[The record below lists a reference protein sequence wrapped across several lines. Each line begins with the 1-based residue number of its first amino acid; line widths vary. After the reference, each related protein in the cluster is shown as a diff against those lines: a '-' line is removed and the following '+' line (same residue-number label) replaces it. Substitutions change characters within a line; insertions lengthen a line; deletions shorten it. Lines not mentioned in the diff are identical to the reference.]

1 MLQHTLNDKGKR
13 QDLNF
18 GCALTRQLFS
28 CYRSLSSSVHLVESF
43 VVCYHVKFLENV
55 SLKKSTEKDNFSTV
69 HDEIGLSNF
78 CQPET
83 LEMDTNLKRFQ
94 EKIKHRNKET
104 YGGGPSRRDKRISR
118 IRTAYHTVTQPRQY
132 KASRSCVGRDEYDK
146 YDKFRHSI
154 DFHNRSSVRCGKRS
168 HIEND
173 RFHDRFSMFTKNNY
187 DSEIL
192 DSDDSY
198 DSQNGSGTNN
208 DDTVQALETKLDA
221 LLYRLRREEERKNS
235 YKQKLMSERIVRQH
249 VESKFVEDIQRLTQ
263 LVEMLKNEQKSY
275 RNRINTLEKAA
286 KTGWSKL
293 MTDDFKG
300 PSLFCSPPSTSNGQ
314 SSVLTMTE
322 LACSAT
328 SGSTVPL
335 PSALHCNRISEGSV
349 DEVRN
354 FRINEV
360 TSSVEAE
367 RRTISGS
374 SFSTRENEGSA
385 TLEETLRAID
395 RVTGTVVTASH
406 GFGDKMATSVIRR
419 SSSDTKLGQRECQ
432 VSSETKSSWCWDCIP
447 ANSTMEN
454 RCGKVDRG

>member
-1 MLQHTLNDKGKR
+1 MS
-13 QDLNF
+13 NF
-18 GCALTRQLFS
+18 LKMF
-28 CYRSLSSSVHLVESF
+28 RS
-43 VVCYHVKFLENV
+43 
-55 SLKKSTEKDNFSTV
+55 KKTTEKDNFNTG
-69 HDEIGLSNF
+69 HD
-78 CQPET
+78 
-83 LEMDTNLKRFQ
+83 D
-94 EKIKHRNKET
+94 EKAKHRSKES
-104 YGGGPSRRDKRISR
+104 YGSGSSRRDKRISR
-118 IRTAYHTVTQPRQY
+118 IRSIDDSLLRPTAAYHTVTQSRQY
-132 KASRSCVGRDEYDK
+132 KTSRSCVGRDEYDK
-146 YDKFRHSI
+146 YDRFRHSI
-154 DFHNRSSVRCGKRS
+154 DFHNRGSIRCGKRS
-168 HIEND
+168 HVEND
-173 RFHDRFSMFTKNNY
+173 RIHDRVSMFTKY

-275 RNRINTLEKAA
+275 RNRISALEKQL
-286 KTGWSKL
+286 KYTGPKL
-293 MTDDFKG
+293 VTDSFKG

-314 SSVLTMTE
+314 SAVPAINE

-335 PSALHCNRISEGSV
+335 PSTLHCSTINEGSI

-374 SFSTRENEGSA
+374 SFSTRENDFSA

-395 RVTGTVVTASH
+395 RATAAATTSN
-406 GFGDKMATSVIRR
+406 GFGDKVAVSVIRR
-419 SSSDTKLGQRECQ
+419 SSSDTKLGQRDIML
-432 VSSETKSSWCWDCIP
+432 KSTNI
-447 ANSTMEN
+447 
-454 RCGKVDRG
+454 

>member
-1 MLQHTLNDKGKR
+1 MS
-13 QDLNF
+13 NF
-18 GCALTRQLFS
+18 LKMF
-28 CYRSLSSSVHLVESF
+28 RS
-43 VVCYHVKFLENV
+43 
-55 SLKKSTEKDNFSTV
+55 KKTTEKDNFNTG
-69 HDEIGLSNF
+69 HD
-78 CQPET
+78 
-83 LEMDTNLKRFQ
+83 D
-94 EKIKHRNKET
+94 EKAKHRSKES
-104 YGGGPSRRDKRISR
+104 YGSGSSRRDKRISR
-118 IRTAYHTVTQPRQY
+118 IRSIDDSLLRPTAAYHTVTQSRQY
-132 KASRSCVGRDEYDK
+132 KTSRSCVGRDEYDK
-146 YDKFRHSI
+146 YDRFRHSI
-154 DFHNRSSVRCGKRS
+154 DFHNRGSMRCGKRS
-168 HIEND
+168 HVEND
-173 RFHDRFSMFTKNNY
+173 RLHDRVSMFTKY

-275 RNRINTLEKAA
+275 RNRISALEKQL
-286 KTGWSKL
+286 KHTGPKL
-293 MTDDFKG
+293 MTDSFKG
-300 PSLFCSPPSTSNGQ
+300 PSLFCSPPSTSNGP
-314 SSVLTMTE
+314 SSVLAMNE

-335 PSALHCNRISEGSV
+335 PSTLHCSTINEGSV

-374 SFSTRENEGSA
+374 SFSTRENDCSA

-395 RVTGTVVTASH
+395 RATAATTTSSH
-406 GFGDKMATSVIRR
+406 GFGDKVATSVIRR
-419 SSSDTKLGQRECQ
+419 SSSDTKLGQRDIML
-432 VSSETKSSWCWDCIP
+432 KSTNI
-447 ANSTMEN
+447 
-454 RCGKVDRG
+454 

>member
-1 MLQHTLNDKGKR
+1 MGNCGMLLLKAMNDWHSTNNRAG
-13 QDLNF
+13 
-18 GCALTRQLFS
+18 
-28 CYRSLSSSVHLVESF
+28 SSSVSF
-43 VVCYHVKFLENV
+43 SFSAKMSNFLKMFR
-55 SLKKSTEKDNFSTV
+55 SKKATGKDNFNMGC
-69 HDEIGLSNF
+69 DE
-78 CQPET
+78 
-83 LEMDTNLKRFQ
+83 
-94 EKIKHRNKET
+94 EKTKHRSKES
-104 YGGGPSRRDKRISR
+104 YGNGSSRRDKRISR
-118 IRTAYHTVTQPRQY
+118 MRSIDDSLLKPTAAYHTVTQPRQY
-132 KASRSCVGRDEYDK
+132 KTSRSCVGRDEYDK
-146 YDKFRHSI
+146 YDRFRHSI
-154 DFHNRSSVRCGKRS
+154 DFHSRNSARCAKRS
-168 HIEND
+168 HAEND
-173 RFHDRFSMFTKNNY
+173 RLHDRVSMFTKSNY
-187 DSEIL
+187 DSEVL

-275 RNRINTLEKAA
+275 RNRISALEKQLKQNGA
-286 KTGWSKL
+286 KL
-293 MTDDFKG
+293 MSDSFKR
-300 PSLFCSPPSTSNGQ
+300 PSLFCSPSTSNGQ
-314 SSVLTMTE
+314 SSVLAMTE

-335 PSALHCNRISEGSV
+335 PSTLHCSTINEGSI

-395 RVTGTVVTASH
+395 RATASH
-406 GFGDKMATSVIRR
+406 GFGDKVVTSGMRR
-419 SSSDTKLGQRECQ
+419 SSSDTKVGQRDIML
-432 VSSETKSSWCWDCIP
+432 KSTNI
-447 ANSTMEN
+447 
-454 RCGKVDRG
+454 

>member
-1 MLQHTLNDKGKR
+1 MSTITLNPARCACCIVLQHGHNGKKER
-13 QDLNF
+13 HFIALLFILLSHLWFVIMSNF
-18 GCALTRQLFS
+18 LKMF
-28 CYRSLSSSVHLVESF
+28 RS
-43 VVCYHVKFLENV
+43 
-55 SLKKSTEKDNFSTV
+55 KKTTEKENFNTV
-69 HDEIGLSNF
+69 HDE
-78 CQPET
+78 
-83 LEMDTNLKRFQ
+83 

-104 YGGGPSRRDKRISR
+104 YGSGSSRRDKRISR
-118 IRTAYHTVTQPRQY
+118 IRSIDDSLLKPTAAYHTVTQPRQY
-132 KASRSCVGRDEYDK
+132 KASRSCVGRDEYDE

-154 DFHNRSSVRCGKRS
+154 DFHNRSSMRCGKRS
-168 HIEND
+168 HVEND
-173 RFHDRFSMFTKNNY
+173 RFHDRLSMFTKNNY

-208 DDTVQALETKLDA
+208 NDTVQVLETKLDA

-263 LVEMLKNEQKSY
+263 MVEMLKNEQKSY
-275 RNRINTLEKAA
+275 RNRISVLEKQLKQA
-286 KTGWSKL
+286 GPKL
-293 MTDDFKG
+293 MTDSFKG

-335 PSALHCNRISEGSV
+335 PSTLHCNTINEGSV

-374 SFSTRENEGSA
+374 SFSTRENEGST
-385 TLEETLRAID
+385 TLEETFRAID
-395 RVTGTVVTASH
+395 RVTATATTASH
-406 GFGDKMATSVIRR
+406 GFGDKMATSIIRR
-419 SSSDTKLGQRECQ
+419 SSSDTRLGQRDIML
-432 VSSETKSSWCWDCIP
+432 KSTNI
-447 ANSTMEN
+447 
-454 RCGKVDRG
+454 